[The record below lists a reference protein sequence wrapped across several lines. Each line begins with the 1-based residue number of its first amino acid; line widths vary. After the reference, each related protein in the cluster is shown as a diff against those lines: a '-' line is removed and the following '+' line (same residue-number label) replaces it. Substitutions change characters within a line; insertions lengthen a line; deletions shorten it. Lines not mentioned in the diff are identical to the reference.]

1 MWNPHLG
8 EKLFFG
14 TSPPLSWFHRPLP
27 MLSYSCSISL
37 QQLQLLLTCQIL
49 KILWL
54 SLNWRSRHCLVRQV
68 PRGHCLR
75 PCSEALLPTS
85 NPKVHIFVVTSGPLT
100 GEDRTKSLPRWA
112 LLLFSHSHLPNIK
125 WKWLHSLPMP
135 RGWVMLLRFTTSTFS
150 TCSQTL
156 HASVSLASTNIAY
169 MGLQN
174 SQGKGTKE
182 SPWGWGQWHLL
193 FSGPASIGWGQ
204 DIDTNPFA
212 FPRYAQMKLASPLQV
227 RCRVSLYLSICR
239 CYLDLSGSHQG
250 VGIYAF
256 KAGPTAFHKSGWT
269 HYAAECKVQPFWA
282 QPDCEA
288 ESRSSG
294 MQMHYKIFSLKE
306 SILR

>member
-14 TSPPLSWFHRPLP
+14 TSPHLLWFHRPLP
-27 MLSYSCSISL
+27 MLSYNCSISL

-54 SLNWRSRHCLVRQV
+54 SLNWRSLHCLVRQI

-75 PCSEALLPTS
+75 ACSEALHPAS
-85 NPKVHIFVVTSGPLT
+85 NPKVHIFDPLREKTGPNHYHAELYCFF
-100 GEDRTKSLPRWA
+100 L
-112 LLLFSHSHLPNIK
+112 HSHLPNIK

-182 SPWGWGQWHLL
+182 SPWGWRQWHLL
-193 FSGPASIGWGQ
+193 FSGPA
-204 DIDTNPFA
+204 
-212 FPRYAQMKLASPLQV
+212 
-227 RCRVSLYLSICR
+227 
-239 CYLDLSGSHQG
+239 
-250 VGIYAF
+250 
-256 KAGPTAFHKSGWT
+256 
-269 HYAAECKVQPFWA
+269 
-282 QPDCEA
+282 
-288 ESRSSG
+288 
-294 MQMHYKIFSLKE
+294 
-306 SILR
+306 